1 MRGCEERERER
12 EREREGEEMEK
23 RRRKKKLL
31 FQRRVPVGP
40 VLAQYQYHMV
50 LSPYKVPVVP
60 YGPFTIQSTTWY

>member
-1 MRGCEERERER
+1 MRRG
-12 EREREGEEMEK
+12 REREGEEMEK

-31 FQRRVPVGP
+31 FQMRVPVGP
-40 VLAQYQYHMV
+40 VLAQYQYHTV